1 MYNIMYICVYI
12 ELKSLPDVLWDGYK
26 LDNIAIASI
35 IYFINILLR
44 NRKFEDI
51 VN

>member
-1 MYNIMYICVYI
+1 MYICVYI
-12 ELKSLPDVLWDGYK
+12 ELKSLPDVLWDGFK
-26 LDNIAIASI
+26 VDNIAIAS